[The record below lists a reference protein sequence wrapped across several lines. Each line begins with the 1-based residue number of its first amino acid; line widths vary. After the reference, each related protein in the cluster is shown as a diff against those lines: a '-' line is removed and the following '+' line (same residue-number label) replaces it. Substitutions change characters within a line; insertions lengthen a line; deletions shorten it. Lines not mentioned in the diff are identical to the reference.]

1 MAHEFVL
8 AMYRCTK
15 DFPVE
20 ERYGLVSQLRRASRS
35 IPGNFCEGCGRASDT
50 EFARFVDIAT
60 GSAAEVEYDLLLAHE
75 LGYLSDDTYRE
86 LTETLVDVKLKL
98 RRLYRA
104 LKKK

>member
-1 MAHEFVL
+1 
-8 AMYRCTK
+8 
-15 DFPVE
+15 
-20 ERYGLVSQLRRASRS
+20 
-35 IPGNFCEGCGRASDT
+35 
-50 EFARFVDIAT
+50 VDIAT